1 MSKDF
6 DYYYDR
12 LEVYKDSI
20 EVADGVESMHCKEH
34 LYWPREGSLHIR
46 GLWHLT
52 LKLAAHGK
60 RMQKRIKEL
69 EEQINGQTH
78 LRNRRRPQQRTP
90 PRGKD

>member
-6 DYYYDR
+6 NYYYDR

-20 EVADGVESMHCKEH
+20 EVADGVESMHCKDH

-69 EEQINGQTH
+69 EEQIN
-78 LRNRRRPQQRTP
+78 
-90 PRGKD
+90 D